1 MESKLLLRDF
11 SGATAT
17 IGERK
22 DKPFTARFIKNL
34 DPFSSPDFLT
44 LSRAPTKVSG
54 STVTDLITYATLG
67 APYDTNKYF
76 YDLSGKI
83 YRETNASVW
92 SSLRTVSGGTGEGL
106 SVFNDYLY
114 YALDVEL
121 GRYGKLSG
129 TPAFDDALTS
139 WWDAAISDIQ
149 DTGGGTGQ
157 TYATGTSI
165 VETATHRQTFTAGK
179 DPLKSIV
186 IDINDTGDDPD
197 WTVTVH
203 DAEDN
208 LIGSKTI
215 AFASV
220 TADETLFTFA
230 TPLRL
235 VIGNEYHFHVT
246 TTTTTGAPKVIT
258 NVASDLEGADY
269 VLDYGVL
276 ISAEFHPM
284 VVVEGL
290 VRAPEHA

>member
-11 SGATAT
+11 SGS
-17 IGERK
+17 IGNISERK
-22 DKPFTARFIKNL
+22 DKPFTAKFIKNL
-34 DPFSSPDFLT
+34 DPFRDPSFLT

-54 STVTDLITYATLG
+54 STVTDLIYWSTLG
-67 APYDTNKYF
+67 SPHDTNKYF
-76 YDLSGKI
+76 YSEGGKI
-83 YRETNASVW
+83 YRETSSNVW
-92 SSLRTVSGGTGEGL
+92 SSLRTVSGSSGEGL
-106 SVFNDYLY
+106 VIFDDYLY
-114 YALDVEL
+114 YALDTEL
-121 GRYGKLSG
+121 GRYGKLSD

-220 TADETLFTFA
+220 TADETPFTFA

-246 TTTTTGAPKVIT
+246 TTTT
-258 NVASDLEGADY
+258 
-269 VLDYGVL
+269 
-276 ISAEFHPM
+276 
-284 VVVEGL
+284 
-290 VRAPEHA
+290 